1 LGSNGLIMVRTGR
14 IQSTG
19 GGGIRLIGIP
29 RTKQRM
35 RKKAKESKEKLRRGM
50 WKAGRF
56 LLART
61 QELVPVDT
69 GALKKSGKLLV
80 NEKHV
85 GENVPAIVVTYG
97 NDKVDYAIYQHENL
111 DYFHNIGQAKFIE
124 QPAREYRLTLIHIVE
139 REFK

>member
-1 LGSNGLIMVRTGR
+1 MTVEEFTAKLDGLGQQLSDP
-14 IQSTG
+14 QSILTEVG
-19 GGGIRLIGIP
+19 TEIVNA
-29 RTKQRM
+29 M
-35 RKKAKESKEKLRRGM
+35 
-50 WKAGRF
+50 KAG
-56 LLART
+56 A
-61 QELVPVDT
+61 PVDT